1 MPINR
6 VIPQEPDEDD
16 LWPDEMSPRAD
27 TEEGAPDDLETKL
40 LQTGS
45 RQAKMLT
52 VLQKIHQGKRPKK
65 KKRKKPEITRY
76 RMSL

>member
-27 TEEGAPDDLETKL
+27 TEEGAHDDLGNETSPNG
-40 LQTGS
+40 QPPGEDADS
-45 RQAKMLT
+45 PAEDSPREEAKEE
-52 VLQKIHQGKRPKK
+52 KK
-65 KKRKKPEITRY
+65 EKT
-76 RMSL
+76 

>member
-27 TEEGAPDDLETKL
+27 TEEGAPDRLETKL

-45 RQAKMLT
+45 RQAKMFPLT

-65 KKRKKPEITRY
+65 KKRKN
-76 RMSL
+76 MSL

>member
-27 TEEGAPDDLETKL
+27 TEEGAPDRLETKR

-45 RQAKMLT
+45 R
-52 VLQKIHQGKRPKK
+52 
-65 KKRKKPEITRY
+65 
-76 RMSL
+76 